1 MIISKREKDIIGL
14 LYLPNVL
21 IAKKLNIS
29 SKTVESY
36 VANILNKLASNNR
49 TEALLKALKN
59 KIITLDNIFLE

>member
-1 MIISKREKDIIGL
+1 MIISKREKDILGL

-36 VANILNKLASNNR
+36 VTNILNKLASNNR